1 MKKNTS
7 LDIKEITTILINAF
21 CIRLFFT
28 FPKKVVV
35 ISGNAGW
42 INIIFVSLIVFGF
55 FFLTTLAYKKCGTL
69 NILEMS
75 ERIGGVP
82 LKTFI
87 GLCIITVLFLG
98 LSGTL
103 RSYLEMVKM
112 ILLPNTPI
120 EIILGIFAVVIGLT
134 AFAGLE
140 SIARIHAIFVP
151 IVLAIL
157 GVFFIFLFPHIKVT
171 NIFPILGKGTYNI
184 FVRGIENIDL
194 FDDFLILNILLPYLK
209 NADQAKR
216 AGYRA
221 IIISSAV
228 ALFVLLFYC
237 LVYPYPSSEK
247 FLVPVYQLTRLVG
260 IGDFFQRFE
269 AFFEFVW
276 SFSVFLYSGL
286 YTLAICLVFKD
297 TFNLKYEKPLIPT
310 VISIITIL
318 SFTSYSME
326 EIVFNYWFL
335 SLFIILVSFGL
346 PIVMPVIYKKF
357 KGKGHRENV

>member
-1 MKKNTS
+1 MKKNIS
-7 LDIKEITTILINAF
+7 LDIKELTTILINAF

-28 FPKKVVV
+28 FPKKVVI

-42 INIIFVSLIVFGF
+42 INIIFVSLIVFGL
-55 FFLTTLAYKKCGTL
+55 FFLTTVAYKRCGTL
-69 NILEMS
+69 SILEMS
-75 ERIGGVP
+75 EKLGGQP
-82 LKTFI
+82 LKSI
-87 GLCIITVLFLG
+87 VGLCVIAVLFLG

-112 ILLPNTPI
+112 VLLPNTPI
-120 EIILGIFAVVIGLT
+120 EIILGIFAIVIGLT
-134 AFAGLE
+134 AYAGLE
-140 SIARIHAIFVP
+140 SIARIHSIFVP
-151 IVLAIL
+151 FVLGIL
-157 GVFFIFLFPHIKVT
+157 GVFFIFLFPHIKTT
-171 NIFPILGKGTYNI
+171 NIFPFLGKGTYNL

-194 FDDFLILNILLPYLK
+194 FDDFLILNLLLPYIK
-209 NADQAKR
+209 NSDQAKR
-216 AGYRA
+216 AGMRA
-221 IIISSAV
+221 ITISSIV
-228 ALFVLLFYC
+228 AFFVVLFYC

-247 FLVPVYQLTRLVG
+247 FLVPIYQLTRLVG

-286 YTLAICLVFKD
+286 YTLTICLVLKD

-318 SFTSYSME
+318 SFTSYSMQ
-326 EIVFNYWFL
+326 EIVFNYWYL

-346 PIVMPVIYKKF
+346 PILIPAVYKKL
-357 KGKGHRENV
+357 KGKG